1 MMEDIRNH
9 DANPNAEELA
19 WMQLEGIGVV
29 VRACALAAVAL
40 VIGLGASML
49 IEDADA
55 HHAVAVFGPR

>member
-9 DANPNAEELA
+9 DATPSAEESA
-19 WMQLEGIGVV
+19 WMQVDGIGVI

-49 IEDADA
+49 VEDADA
-55 HHAVAVFGPR
+55 HHAVAIFGPR